1 MASKIIVDQLEKSG
15 FTTLTLPSA
24 NATANQILK
33 NDGTGALSWSE
44 DVSGLVKKVYE
55 TNLNTTVT
63 TTSGTYVASGLQI
76 ITDAPASTSS
86 RFLLTLLGGE
96 QLGTVNYDYIDTT
109 FYVGG
114 VEVADTGP
122 YEQYM
127 YHVSTPQNPHAAQMI
142 HSPASV
148 SAQTYAV
155 FYKKSAGSGTI
166 SFNVS
171 PTRVVFTVTEL
182 SS

>member
-1 MASKIIVDQLEKSG
+1 MASKIIVDQLQKSG
-15 FTTLTLPSA
+15 YTTLTLPSA

-33 NDGTGALSWSE
+33 NDGTGSLSWAE
-44 DVSGLVKKVYE
+44 DTGKILKVYE

-63 TTSGTYVASGLQI
+63 TTSTSYVASGLQI

-86 RFLLTLLGGE
+86 RFLLTLMGGK
-96 QLGTVNYDYIDTT
+96 QLGTTAYGYQATT

-122 YEQYM
+122 YEEYM
-127 YHVSTPQNPHAAQMI
+127 YHVSTQKDAHSAQMI

-148 SAQTYAV
+148 TAQTYAV
-155 FYKKSAGSGTI
+155 FYKMSLGTG

-171 PTRVVFTVTEL
+171 PVRVVFTVTEIGV
-182 SS
+182 